1 MSWLRRLDLVAEIAY
16 KSRASFARV
25 HNNSKA
31 MAPRLP
37 AQSTVTIK
45 TDGQRFY
52 VGDIIALRNPDNR
65 FGPPL
70 LREVA
75 AGPGAEIE
83 GECGSAFELGDNQY
97 WVSSRQPG
105 EECSQ
110 SFGPINTSSHIMGR
124 AVHCSTMRHWVN
136 NSASA
141 RAEDAAENW
150 IVPLAPQSISDLA
163 HLWFKT
169 SDQKF
174 LIQALP
180 SEHRARPADPP
191 TFNLA
196 GAP

>member
-1 MSWLRRLDLVAEIAY
+1 MSWLRRIDLVAEIAY

-25 HNNSKA
+25 KNNSKA

-37 AQSTVTIK
+37 TQSTVTIK
-45 TDGQRFY
+45 TDVDRFY
-52 VGDIIALRNPDNR
+52 VGDIIALRNPSDH

-83 GECGSAFELGDNQY
+83 GECGTTFELGDNQY

-110 SFGPINTSSHIMGR
+110 SFGPVDAVFHIMGR
-124 AVHCSTMRHWVN
+124 AVHCSAMRHWVN

-163 HLWFKT
+163 HLWSKT
-169 SDQKF
+169 GDQRF
-174 LIQALP
+174 LTQALP
-180 SEHRARPADPP
+180 SEHRARPAELPAF
-191 TFNLA
+191 TLL
-196 GAP
+196 